1 LSLTEFAI
9 GQRWVSNSEA
19 ELGLGLIKE
28 VTGRRIEVLF
38 PAAAE
43 QRTYASNQ
51 APLSRVLYQ
60 IGDKVTTNEDVVFT
74 ISERHELNGCYVY
87 QGESDHGDSVSIH
100 EMDLSST
107 VQFNQPQDRLLAG
120 QVDKNSQFQLRLKT
134 LYHQHRLQQS
144 YVYGLMGAR
153 VQLLPHQFYIA
164 SQVAQ
169 RVAPRVLLAD
179 EVGLGKT
186 IEAGLIL
193 HQQLISGRAQRALI
207 VVPDSLVHQ
216 WLVEMLRRFNMK
228 FSILD
233 EERYQAQTEFNDD
246 ENPFETAQLVL
257 CSLSSFTNSQT
268 MLDSA
273 LAAEW
278 DLMIVDEAHHLQWSE
293 TDISPQYQVI
303 EQLAAHVA
311 GLLLLTAT
319 PEQLGVESHFAR
331 LRLLDSDR
339 YFDLT
344 KFVEEEQNY
353 HSINELLEQLL
364 ANDAQANLQK
374 DQALQATLTEL
385 LGEERLEQLLTIDDF
400 ELIQS
405 QAVNE
410 LLDRHGTGRVLY
422 RNTRNAVA
430 GFPQRIL
437 HQHPLTAPVE
447 FEPAEATI
455 LQQLQAEKV
464 LGESWLKVDPRVDW
478 LVDWLKQNRQQKV
491 LLICAN
497 AETAQDLEA
506 LLRVS
511 YGMRSSVFHEG
522 MSLVNRD
529 RAAAYFADDEDGAQI
544 LICSEIGSEG
554 RNFQFASH
562 LILFDLPLNPDLL
575 EQRIGRL
582 DRIGQGNTV
591 NIHVPY
597 FEDTAQ
603 QVLMEWYHQGV
614 NAFER
619 VMPAGSAIYHAVEA
633 DLTACLN
640 SPDNS
645 ASKTNL
651 IKITQQLTEKTL
663 SELQQGRNRLLELN
677 SCNKEVAEDVL
688 FDVEEQAQVT
698 ELVGYMNQVFDE
710 FGVDQQ
716 VHSSDSIIL
725 QPGNQM
731 LQQFPELPEDGLTA
745 SYHRYRA
752 LSREDMH
759 FLSWEYPMILGA
771 MDMISSSD
779 FGNSAFCTLETSK
792 IKAGTLLIEAVFK
805 LNCAAPKS
813 LQTARYL
820 DESYIRVVCDE
831 QGRDLSQTINEEFI
845 NQRAGRIPKATTQQ
859 LIAHA
864 RENINTLSE
873 QATKLATQA
882 QQQAVSIALT
892 TMDYELSSEYERLHY
907 LTSVNPNIRPIEL
920 THLLESKRQLGESL
934 KTAQLAM
941 DAMRVIITTN

>member
-60 IGDKVTTNEDVVFT
+60 LGDKVTTNEDVVFT

-385 LGEERLEQLLTIDDF
+385 LGEERVEQLLTIDDF

-582 DRIGQGNTV
+582 DRIGQGSTV

-745 SYHRYRA
+745 TYHRYRA

-759 FLSWEYPMILGA
+759 FLSWEHPMILGA

>member
-60 IGDKVTTNEDVVFT
+60 LGDKVTTNEDVVFT

-385 LGEERLEQLLTIDDF
+385 LGEERVEQLLTIDDF

-633 DLTACLN
+633 DLIACLN

-651 IKITQQLTEKTL
+651 IKITQQLTEQTL

-745 SYHRYRA
+745 TYHRYRA

-759 FLSWEYPMILGA
+759 FLSWEHPMILGA